1 MLENLEPAPKITA
14 PKDFRAGVEFD
25 GTAGTATT
33 EGLLEQPNFDDFL
46 RDRGYNPDEYEIVGA
61 PRTSQ
66 WQRYDGEWLTAYRFR
81 FQKRTI
87 TNTDLPLLYEQAKR
101 AYKPNKTKTANCT
114 LVIGWSDTQTGKVG
128 SRGGTAELIQRI
140 EAKRHALEQFIKQH
154 KPEQILF
161 LDVGDGIEG
170 FENTG
175 GQLFTNDLSLMQQV
189 DLEATFRWETL
200 KMLAKYTDNIIA
212 ASIGSNH
219 CQWRKGKDRLGNP
232 LDDWGIHI
240 NRQLARLAQET
251 KTPVKFLEPQPYDES
266 LAIQVYEHIIGLA
279 HGHQA
284 SRPDGIPNWWR
295 GQSHGEQPVADATIL
310 NTGHYH
316 HLRVMETGRKNGR
329 SRWWIQMPT
338 LDNGSDWYR
347 QRQGDDSDPGLLV
360 YLLYPDTPFAG
371 TVYKL

>member
-1 MLENLEPAPKITA
+1 MLDNLEPAPKVTA
-14 PKDFRAGVEFD
+14 PKDFRPGVEFD

-33 EGLLEQPNFDDFL
+33 DGLLEQPNFDEFL
-46 RDRGYNPDEYEIVGA
+46 SDRGFNPNEYEIVGA

-81 FQKRTI
+81 FQKRLI
-87 TNTDLPLLYEQAKR
+87 ANTDLPLLYSQAKK
-101 AYKPNKTKTANCT
+101 AVTPSKAKTTNCT

-128 SRGGTAELIQRI
+128 SGGGTPELIKRI
-140 EAKRHALEQFIKQH
+140 EAKRLAVEAFVKQH

-189 DLEATFRWETL
+189 DLEATFRWEML
-200 KMLAKYTDNIIA
+200 KMLAKHTNSIIS

-219 CQWRKGKDRLGNP
+219 CAWRKGKDKLGNS

-240 NRQLARLAQET
+240 NRTLARLSQEVGL
-251 KTPVKFLEPQPYDES
+251 PIKFLEPQPYDES
-266 LAIQVYEHIIGLA
+266 LAIQVYEHIVGLA

-284 SRPDGIPNWWR
+284 NRPELIPAWWR

-310 NTGHYH
+310 NTGHFH
-316 HLRVMETGRKNGR
+316 HVRVMETGRKNGR

-347 QRQGDDSDPGLLV
+347 QRSGDDSDPGLLV

>member
-1 MLENLEPAPKITA
+1 MLENLEPAPKINA
-14 PKDFRAGVEFD
+14 PKDFRPGVEFD
-25 GTAGTATT
+25 GTNGTATT
-33 EGLLEQPNFDDFL
+33 EGLTGQPNFDDFL
-46 RDRGYNPDEYEIVGA
+46 RERGYPPEEYEIVGT

-66 WQRYDGEWLTAYRFR
+66 WQKYDGDWLTSYRFSFR
-81 FQKRTI
+81 KRTAD
-87 TNTDLPLLYEQAKR
+87 TDLELLWREGKKIPKPVKVKHQQA
-101 AYKPNKTKTANCT
+101 T
-114 LVIGWSDTQTGKVG
+114 LVIGWSDTQTGKTG
-128 SRGGTAELIQRI
+128 SRGGTKELIERI
-140 EAKRHALEQFIKQH
+140 NQKRALLEDFVKQH
-154 KPEQILF
+154 KPEQVVF

-170 FENTG
+170 FENTA
-175 GQLFTNDLSLMQQV
+175 GQAFTNDLSLMQQV

-200 KMLAKYTDNIIA
+200 KMLARYCDNIIA

-251 KTPVKFLEPQPYDES
+251 KLPIRFFEPQPYDES
-266 LAIQVYEHIIGLA
+266 LAIQVYEHVLGLA

-284 SRPDGIPNWWR
+284 AKPEAIPDWWR

-316 HLRVMETGRKNGR
+316 HVRVMETGRKNGR

-347 QRQGDDSDPGLLV
+347 QREGDDSDAGLLV
-360 YLLYPDTPFAG
+360 YLLYPNTPFTG
-371 TVYKL
+371 TIYKL